1 MNLNDT
7 NVERKVIV
15 KVSEEEL
22 PDEFY
27 EITIPVG
34 MSKEQFE
41 KVYDIAV
48 MYSTI
53 AEYDDP
59 EDYDEHFKEML
70 DFRQNC
76 NGIQTF
82 IEYMNICGFDVHQV
96 YTHYDY
102 EFTW

>member
-41 KVYDIAV
+41 KVYDMAV
-48 MYSTI
+48 MYS
-53 AEYDDP
+53 DDRRP
-59 EDYDEHFKEML
+59 D
-70 DFRQNC
+70 
-76 NGIQTF
+76 
-82 IEYMNICGFDVHQV
+82 
-96 YTHYDY
+96 
-102 EFTW
+102 